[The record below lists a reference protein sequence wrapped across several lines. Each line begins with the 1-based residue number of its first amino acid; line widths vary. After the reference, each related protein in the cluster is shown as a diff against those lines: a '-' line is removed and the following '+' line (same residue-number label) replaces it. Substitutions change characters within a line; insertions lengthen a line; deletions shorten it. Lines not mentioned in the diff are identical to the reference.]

1 MRLDDLVRVSFRQV
15 LRQRRRNL
23 GVVLAIALGTAA
35 LIVIITMGQDIKEGL
50 NKDLELLGGA
60 TRIKISFDMGQKK
73 YSASRPLWFREGTAS
88 ALRRL
93 PGVTGVSLV
102 SYRNGIELLSR
113 HDHRFRLKL
122 LMGVDEFFWDVNSFS
137 PVSGRFFGHDE
148 IKGRE
153 RVCVLGEDLS
163 KKIFGNENAVGKL
176 LDIENNFFRVIG
188 VLGGLG
194 LASRVD
200 YAFIPYTTAR
210 DRVSW
215 VWFPDLIYL
224 RCHTWDDVEGVTA
237 AIPEV
242 VRSNQ
247 PAEGI
252 KIEVAWNHL
261 KRLKRMAWWI
271 EFFVQ
276 LAILATLILGGFGI
290 WNIMMAGVQSRT
302 REIGLKKA
310 IGADDRDILA
320 QFLTEALCLSLGAA
334 LIGIVIG
341 RSVIEVM
348 SSTLDCHPPEVLF
361 LLCVGLGLLFS
372 VILGIG
378 AGIVPSIRASRME
391 VAYAVSFE

>member
-1 MRLDDLVRVSFRQV
+1 VSFRQV
-15 LRQRRRNL
+15 FRQRRRSL
-23 GVVLAIALGTAA
+23 GVALAIALGTAA
-35 LIVIITMGQDIKEGL
+35 LIVIITMGQDIKESL

-60 TRIKISFDMGQKK
+60 TRIKIHFDMGQKK
-73 YSASRPLWFREGTAS
+73 YSSSRPPWFREGTAS

-102 SYRNGIELLSR
+102 SCRDGIELCSR
-113 HDHRFRLKL
+113 HDRRFRLKL
-122 LMGVDEFFWDVNSFS
+122 LVGVDEFFWDVNSFS
-137 PVSGRFFGHDE
+137 PVLGRFFGHDE

-153 RVCVLGEDLS
+153 RVCVLGEDLA
-163 KKIFGNENAVGKL
+163 KKIFGDENAVGKL
-176 LDIENNFFRVIG
+176 LDIENNFYRVIG

-194 LASRVD
+194 MGSRIN
-200 YAFIPYTTAR
+200 YAFIPYTTAS
-210 DRVSW
+210 DRIRGEW
-215 VWFPDLIYL
+215 VPDLIYI
-224 RCHTWDDVEGVTA
+224 RCHTWDDVEKVAA

-242 VRSNQ
+242 IRSNQ

-261 KRLKRMAWWI
+261 KRVKRMAWWI

-276 LAILATLILGGFGI
+276 LAIAATLILGGFGI
-290 WNIMMAGVQSRT
+290 WNIMTAGVQSRT

-310 IGADDRDILA
+310 IGAEGRDILA
-320 QFLTEALCLSLGAA
+320 QFLAEALCLSLSAA
-334 LIGIVIG
+334 LIGVVIG
-341 RSVIEVM
+341 RSVIEAM
-348 SSTLDCHPPEVLF
+348 SFILDCHPPEDLF

-391 VAYAVSFE
+391 VVYAIRFE